1 MSVLFLFIAFG
12 VLIAISIWLYL
23 LRQGDAEYVFLTD
36 NRTDFTLQEI
46 SRDKAVFV
54 SQVPFVNR
62 GAQDGTLV
70 DVFPRHLLPFEYY
83 DAVKVES
90 KITIA
95 SQPRP
100 DDYWEAIIF
109 ESGKGDA
116 IMLTVTFT
124 AKNGDVISALKE
136 MVDMPVDIVY
146 QIVAR
151 CNWFMDKTRLVM
163 RAEEVANALAEVK
176 GGVAHE

>member
-1 MSVLFLFIAFG
+1 MSFLLL
-12 VLIAISIWLYL
+12 LIALVALIALAVWLYL

-36 NRTDFTLQEI
+36 SRTDFKIQEI
-46 SRDKAVFV
+46 SADKAVFV
-54 SQVPFVNR
+54 CQVPFVNR
-62 GAQDGTLV
+62 GTQDGTLV
-70 DVFPRHLLPFEYY
+70 DVFPRHLLPIEYY

-100 DDYWEAIIF
+100 DDYWEAIIIN
-109 ESGKGDA
+109 SGKGDA
-116 IMLTVTFT
+116 IILTVTFT
-124 AKNGDVISALKE
+124 AKDSDIRSSLKE
-136 MVDMPVDIVY
+136 MVDMPIDIVY

-151 CNWFMDKTRLVM
+151 CDWYMTKTRLVM
-163 RAEEVANALAEVK
+163 RAEEVAAALAEVK